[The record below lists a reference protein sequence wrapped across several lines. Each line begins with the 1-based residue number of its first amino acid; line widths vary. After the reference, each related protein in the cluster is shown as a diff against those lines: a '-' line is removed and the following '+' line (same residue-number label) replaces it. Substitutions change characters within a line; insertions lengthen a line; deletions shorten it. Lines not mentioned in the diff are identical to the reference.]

1 MALLGAPVKTH
12 GHPHPLG
19 KDFHNVNEFAEKNKI
34 FKVWGIL
41 VRVGAIM
48 DVMRFRLGEARTF
61 SEYVHP
67 FFELNFSKNKCFET
81 CSMHDFLRRI
91 QIQVRQK
98 NIF

>member
-1 MALLGAPVKTH
+1 
-12 GHPHPLG
+12 
-19 KDFHNVNEFAEKNKI
+19 VNEFAEKNKI

-81 CSMHDFLRRI
+81 CSMHDFSRRI
-91 QIQVRQK
+91 RIRVRQK
-98 NIF
+98 KNWGKKKGAEKLFPP